1 MLVEDTYRGDLMEKG
16 EELRLSLQTRKS
28 SLYTGATV
36 SSSGWGGIPWEH
48 QCLKG
53 GREGLKQN

>member
-1 MLVEDTYRGDLMEKG
+1 MEKG